1 MISFIIPAYN
11 AGKTIGRTI
20 NSIIGQEG
28 TNIDYEV
35 IVVDDGSDDDLK

>member
-20 NSIIGQEG
+20 KSISEEL
-28 TNIDYEV
+28 NINVQTIKDVSCGRTYKDIE
-35 IVVDDGSDDDLK
+35 